1 MQQDVDSTRRRN
13 AIRRIAR
20 SFIETGHNRIAG
32 AVARGRPASLAAAA
46 RRLEFRPG
54 RPARPAAPF
63 CDRSA
68 SAKWPISAVRLI
80 NIRAAPPPPPPRR
93 VVYRCFA
100 RLRCD
105 ARSLSL
111 NAVTSDNS
119 SSCAS
124 RRRGA
129 RACGQATKSDD

>member
-32 AVARGRPASLAAAA
+32 AVARGRRASLAAAA
-46 RRLEFRPG
+46 RRLEF

-80 NIRAAPPPPPPRR
+80 NIRAAPPPPPPR